1 MIMMNTKQLPA
12 IVMLLAGL
20 ITCVI
25 AIVTKMETVLT
36 LKILLA
42 VLIGFY
48 VLGLIVKMIF
58 DKIIRFDENT
68 ENVDENSIPDIE
80 TENEKENQ

>member
-1 MIMMNTKQLPA
+1 MMNTKQLPA